1 MLRGLT
7 QAGLGII
14 ASSEELI
21 NLAAKYGFQAL
32 DLDPLELI
40 STYGA
45 DKAKNLLSES
55 GIVLGA
61 FGLPAEWRASEE
73 EFRAGLPE
81 LVRMAEAG
89 RLLGSSSCATYILPS
104 TDLDPARFMMLATRR
119 LRQCADVLEAYDIPL
134 ALEFVGPHHLRTQWK
149 HPFLWEMGDTLEWI
163 RTINKSNVGLLL
175 DAYHWYTNELDVEA
189 VRRLRSDQIIHVHI
203 NDARDVPI
211 EQVLDNDRLYPG
223 EGIIDLPGFLGAL
236 RDINYHGIVAQE
248 ILTPVPPNQPLEELL
263 QRSREGFFKVFKGHE
278 PQ

>member
-7 QAGLGII
+7 QAGLGDIG
-14 ASSEELI
+14 SSEELI

-32 DLDPLELI
+32 DLDPLGLI
-40 STYGA
+40 SDYGME
-45 DKAKNLLSES
+45 KAKSLLTES

-61 FGLPAEWRASEE
+61 FGLPVEWRATEE

-89 RLLGSSSCATYILPS
+89 RHLGSSSCGTYILPS
-104 TDLDPARFMMLATRR
+104 TDLDPARFMMRATRR
-119 LRQCADVLEAYDIPL
+119 LRQCAEILEAYDIRL

-163 RTINKSNVGLLL
+163 RTINRSNVGLLL
-175 DAYHWYTNELDVEA
+175 DAYHWYTNGLDVEA
-189 VRRLRSDQIIHVHI
+189 LRRLRSDQIAHVHI
-203 NDARDVPI
+203 NDAHDVPI
-211 EQVLDNDRLYPG
+211 EQVLDNDRIYPG

-236 RDINYHGIVAQE
+236 RDINYRGIVAQE
-248 ILTPVPPNQPLEELL
+248 ILTPEPPHQPLEELL
-263 QRSREGFFKVFKGHE
+263 QRSREGFFKVFNWHE
-278 PQ
+278 PR